1 MQHQRRDYPTAADNY
16 DLVEECG
23 RGVSATVYRA
33 ICKPFN
39 EEVAVK
45 LLDLENM
52 NCSLDEIVREAQTMR
67 QLNHPNLLPLHCSFV
82 HKEHLWMVMPYVQG
96 GSVLNIMRFAYPD
109 GLEEPVIATIMKDV
123 LKALEYL
130 HRQGIIHRDIKAGNI
145 LLGDGGQVLLADFG
159 VAATLERGGSWGN
172 RMMSRN
178 TFVGT
183 PCWMAPEVMEQ
194 SQGYDARADIW
205 SFGITLLELAH
216 GHAPFARLPP
226 MKVLLMTIQNPPPTL
241 DTESSKKHFSKA
253 MRELVTKCLVKD
265 PTKRPTAA
273 QLLEHKFF
281 KTAHDSQYLQKH
293 LLVGLPPA
301 PERVQMMR
309 QGHAARQEVQD
320 KDILASQQ
328 EYRKGVSSWNFDVAA
343 LKAAAAAAREDED
356 RLPPISEASE
366 VADLMAQQSNAAAA
380 AAAAAEYAAAAA
392 GRPPAIETAVSAG
405 SMGSPLAGKS
415 PMGPGSRTVSG
426 SERPPLPGGGGTPS
440 KARQGSLA
448 SAGGSLKPAAKEQGR
463 FKVYEGDEPPPFSTP
478 PEQRSNGTQLM
489 EEFMRRQQQ
498 GAGTPGAEA
507 AELAGASEAE
517 LQEKAKRKGRF
528 RYVEDDYAA
537 GAGAGVAGMAPA
549 KSAVGLGSKSASLAG
564 LEGGGKPGGS
574 AAPSPTSQAVQV
586 LLGPLKEMMES
597 MTLQQEVMREMVAA
611 VSDAERGKQGA
622 LNAFLAERHHLR
634 PQRDETDRL
643 RAELLE
649 LREENTR
656 LQDRL
661 RHYESSGSL
670 PESRKSSAT
679 GEAAQQQQQPG
690 GGVASHLSMPAPPAM
705 AANADDSYGDAGWQA
720 GDADVGRS
728 ARGCWDTTYE
738 TALEWGGRLYC
749 WGNREPI
756 LTIRRVLWVISAGW
770 VLAIFYWTYALG
782 MLLSIVFAPF
792 AWQAGRLGLL
802 ALDGGITLEPYSE
815 HIVLS
820 LEAPAWGNPAHP
832 WTIAANVVWCTL
844 FGWHLALIHLAAA
857 LVQVL
862 TIVGAPTA
870 LTDLQLAAFALW
882 PFGRHLRK
890 RQLPTTLDALHVQ
903 WEEAANRAPYHRVM
917 SWV

>member
-1 MQHQRRDYPTAADNY
+1 MQHARRDYPTTADAY

-33 ICKPFN
+33 ICKPYQ

-67 QLNHPNLLPLHCSFV
+67 QLNHPNLLPLYCSFV

-145 LLGDGGQVLLADFG
+145 LLDQNGQVLLADFG

-241 DTESSKKHFSKA
+241 DTDSSKKHFSKA
-253 MRELVTKCLVKD
+253 MRELVAKCLVKD

-343 LKAAAAAAREDED
+343 LKAAAAAAREEEE
-356 RLPPISEASE
+356 RLPPISEFSE
-366 VADLMAQQSNAAAA
+366 VGELMQQPSIAAAA
-380 AAAAAEYAAAAA
+380 AAAVAEHTRPAAIDTGNA
-392 GRPPAIETAVSAG
+392 
-405 SMGSPLAGKS
+405 GSPLAAGRS

-426 SERPPLPGGGGTPS
+426 DRPPLPSSGAGTPS
-440 KARQGSLA
+440 KARQPGAQPLA
-448 SAGGSLKPAAKEQGR
+448 PAGGSLKPAAKEQGR

-478 PEQRSNGTQLM
+478 PDASRSNGSQLM
-489 EEFMRRQQQ
+489 EDFMRKQQAAAQPGGQQQ
-498 GAGTPGAEA
+498 GGSGATTPGLEGQAS
-507 AELAGASEAE
+507 ELAGVSEAE

-528 RYVEDDYAA
+528 RYVEDDYAGAA
-537 GAGAGVAGMAPA
+537 GAGGIAAS
-549 KSAVGLGSKSASLAG
+549 KTISGLGSKTASLTGMTDGSSKAA
-564 LEGGGKPGGS
+564 GS
-574 AAPSPTSQAVQV
+574 AAPSPTSHSVQV
-586 LLGPLKEMMES
+586 LLAPLKEMLES

-611 VSDAERGKQGA
+611 VGDAERGKQGA

-634 PQRDETDRL
+634 LPREETDRL
-643 RAELLE
+643 RQELVE
-649 LREENTR
+649 LREENAR
-656 LQDRL
+656 LHERL
-661 RHYESSGSL
+661 RFYESQSQ
-670 PESRKSSAT
+670 PDSRKTSST
-679 GEAAQQQQQPG
+679 GEAGGAQPPS
-690 GGVASHLSMPAPPAM
+690 GVPSHLSM
-705 AANADDSYGDAGWQA
+705 
-720 GDADVGRS
+720 
-728 ARGCWDTTYE
+728 
-738 TALEWGGRLYC
+738 
-749 WGNREPI
+749 
-756 LTIRRVLWVISAGW
+756 
-770 VLAIFYWTYALG
+770 
-782 MLLSIVFAPF
+782 
-792 AWQAGRLGLL
+792 
-802 ALDGGITLEPYSE
+802 
-815 HIVLS
+815 
-820 LEAPAWGNPAHP
+820 
-832 WTIAANVVWCTL
+832 
-844 FGWHLALIHLAAA
+844 
-857 LVQVL
+857 
-862 TIVGAPTA
+862 
-870 LTDLQLAAFALW
+870 
-882 PFGRHLRK
+882 
-890 RQLPTTLDALHVQ
+890 
-903 WEEAANRAPYHRVM
+903 
-917 SWV
+917 